1 MAPTLTLILA
11 ALEPARSVMARGAM
25 NTPKI
30 VDLDP
35 VFALSCGAD

>member
-1 MAPTLTLILA
+1 MAPTRTLMLV
-11 ALEPARSVMARGAM
+11 ALEPARSVMARGAV

-35 VFALSCGAD
+35 VFALTCAAD